1 MDVKR
6 SATKKTS
13 YLYLAKSHIIKYIRV
28 VQFQNNIFRRPNL
41 GVNTMQKV
49 SQNEFCNRVAREAV
63 NMGVQII
70 NDVSG
75 GCLDP
80 QMLPTVA
87 ALDAPFIMMH
97 MRGDPTT
104 MQNKANTTYNNN
116 VCEEVGKELNL
127 QVERAEAAGIPAWR
141 IIADPGIGFAKDMKQ
156 NLELLKDL
164 PIVRR
169 VLSKASCTVAHGPL
183 LIGPSRKGF
192 LGKLTGRHKGEDRD
206 AATIAAAVVGVIGG
220 ANIVRAHNV
229 RDVRDAMKVVDAVYK
244 GTPKSETALLM

>member
-1 MDVKR
+1 
-6 SATKKTS
+6 
-13 YLYLAKSHIIKYIRV
+13 
-28 VQFQNNIFRRPNL
+28 
-41 GVNTMQKV
+41 MQKV
-49 SQNEFCNRVAREAV
+49 SQNEFCNRVGREAV

-87 ALDAPFIMMH
+87 ALGVPFIMMH

-116 VCEEVGKELNL
+116 NVCEEVGKELNF

-141 IIADPGIGFAKDMKQ
+141 IIADPGIGFAKTAKQ

-229 RDVRDAMKVVDAVYK
+229 CDVRDAMKVVDAIYK